1 MAKPAV
7 KKEEE
12 KEVKAVVLKKD
23 AKLELTKEDKMIDE
37 ARLYFKELQ
46 QSWFRFA
53 KIIWEVRTLAAYKD
67 NHDSFKDYCNAEFP
81 SMEYTTLLKYC
92 LVAEN
97 FAAAI
102 EDKIKKDDSYV
113 LPSYHSFY
121 LVAGLKEDTLKKEEI
136 SKIRKMVLDA
146 KIGYHSLREKL
157 KEMVAMRVS
166 KTVVAMPIDDIE
178 RSLEKDIARD
188 VSGLS
193 DEDIEYMGEEDLYD
207 GPEEEIEDDEEES
220 SGATIQG
227 VQTKVNYLIDNLP
240 DFENELS
247 KKFCAQSDA
256 VGLAESMNKLHK
268 IMDKFLT
275 KFEKLSE

>member
-12 KEVKAVVLKKD
+12 K
-23 AKLELTKEDKMIDE
+23 ELTKEDKMIDE